1 MNCAELQTW
10 ILDTETPEQP
20 PPGVVEHLRACGH
33 CRQLQTHLL
42 KFEQQL
48 AAAPLLPMPSQLR
61 SSLMSQIAETP
72 QALPVGRVAPVQV
85 TPVSPMVAI
94 RPFRGGRRRF
104 PLEHVL
110 GYTMAAVASIM
121 LGMGIGYRISE
132 QLRPPQVIVQV
143 APPAAAPMP
152 EVEPPATS
160 EARPTPPEIVD
171 SSPLPTID
179 LAEETTEPA
188 TPVEPRVVA
197 PPAIA
202 NTPPP
207 TVPQP
212 ATTARLLNDDEL
224 LRTLIQEHTETALAK
239 TPQERLAQVSD
250 LADLLWGQIVK
261 EAEPSAASTGNLEWL
276 DDTLAAIVET
286 DLPAIAR
293 QLPAKDAD
301 QAAAMASRWEERSR
315 EAERLAVNAD
325 YKAPEAFVQLAKAS
339 QEGSRR
345 MVSKGP
351 LGKRRESDANGLMP
365 LVAEQTASLA
375 REDHPVDRAEC
386 STALAEGLAQEIMV
400 TALRGDQKQA
410 GRLGEH
416 FGRVLEQG
424 VAVNLQRV
432 DKEKISYQQT
442 RRYQQVLARA
452 QQSVIMLNQSFE
464 AAPPE
469 ARKALEAA
477 LVSGGIVT
485 AQQRHASGARRTW
498 RWMPGYIRVY
508 VVPVPR

>member
-10 ILDTETPEQP
+10 ILDSETPEQP

-33 CRQLQTHLL
+33 CRELQTHLL
-42 KFEQQL
+42 QFEQQL

-61 SSLMSQIAETP
+61 SSLMSQIAATP
-72 QALPVGRVAPVQV
+72 QALPVGHVAPVQV
-85 TPVSPMVAI
+85 APVSPMVAI
-94 RPFRGGRRRF
+94 RPRRGGRRRF

-110 GYTMAAVASIM
+110 GYAMAAVASIM

-132 QLRPPQVIVQV
+132 QLRPPPVIVQV
-143 APPAAAPMP
+143 APPAAAPTP
-152 EVEPPATS
+152 EVEPPTTP
-160 EARPTPPEIVD
+160 EARPTPPEIVE

-179 LAEETTEPA
+179 LAQEA
-188 TPVEPRVVA
+188 
-197 PPAIA
+197 
-202 NTPPP
+202 P
-207 TVPQP
+207 TVPQL
-212 ATTARLLNDDEL
+212 ATTARLLSDDEL

-261 EAEPSAASTGNLEWL
+261 EAEPNAASTGNLEWL

-286 DLPAIAR
+286 DLPTIAR

-315 EAERLAVNAD
+315 EAERLAVNAA

-351 LGKRRESDANGLMP
+351 LGKRRESDASGLIP

-400 TALRGDQKQA
+400 TALRGDQKHA